1 MRMVRATGGR
11 PESVEAFAAANAYS
25 DSVLA
30 AASTATTLAVLCS
43 DSHRWRVHFHVCAYL
58 LEFFS

>member
-25 DSVLA
+25 DSVLG
-30 AASTATTLAVLCS
+30 TATTLAVLRS

-58 LEFFS
+58 LE